1 VDALR
6 IGTLGAAR
14 IAPPALVRP
23 ARQVDGVQV
32 AAVAARDRSRAQEFA
47 SKHGIP
53 QVHDDY
59 DSLIADPAIDAIY
72 NPLPNGL
79 HAEWTEKALRAGK
92 HVLCEKP
99 FTANAAEAERVAAVA
114 NETGLVVMEAFHY
127 RYHPVAEQ
135 LRTIVRSGE
144 LGELRRISTSMCIPL
159 PMPNDIRYDYALAG
173 GAGMDV
179 GCYATHM
186 NRLVAGAEPRVVR
199 AEAKLARPNVDRWL
213 RAELRYSDGLSG
225 SMTCALFS
233 ATLLSIRIKVTGD
246 DGTLHLFN
254 PTGPQFGY
262 RLTVKA
268 NGVKRRVK
276 VEGAKTPTY
285 VYQLTA
291 FRDAVRD
298 GKPVLTPPE
307 DSIANM
313 RVIDAI
319 YEAAGLPVRG
329 T

>member
-199 AEAKLARPNVDRWL
+199 AEAKLARPNGDRWL

-233 ATLLSIRIKVTGD
+233 ATLLSIRIKVSGD
-246 DGTLHLFN
+246 DGALNLFN

-262 RLTVKA
+262 RMTVKT
-268 NGVKRRVK
+268 GDRKRRVK
-276 VEGAKTPTY
+276 VDGAKTPTY

>member
-233 ATLLSIRIKVTGD
+233 ATLLSIRIKVSGD
-246 DGTLHLFN
+246 DGALNLFN

-262 RLTVKA
+262 RMTVKT
-268 NGVKRRVK
+268 GGRKRRVK
-276 VEGAKTPTY
+276 VDGAKTPTY